1 MTTTGLPKGV
11 ERLPSGAYRGR
22 LNYKSR
28 TYRSTHDTPKAA
40 AAWIQRTRR
49 ELVAG
54 TYVDQELV
62 DPETGKPL
70 PPTFGEYSLTWLA
83 ERKLKP
89 RTRAEYTAM
98 LVNFKPLDHY
108 RLDQLDRDKIK
119 DWHKGLTLA
128 ETRKAHVYGLCRA
141 ILNGAV
147 DDEHIM
153 VNPCRI
159 KGAGVMKR
167 TSRTEV
173 PTAVQV
179 HALADAMPTAKYR
192 TMTLLSAWCG
202 LRFGETTELRRKD
215 VALDDKGNPVAIRVR
230 RAVVHVGGQ
239 AVIGDPKSEAGIRD
253 VAIPPHIR
261 EDVKDYL
268 DTIPGKPE
276 RLLFPGTRTGAHM
289 KPSSLYKPWYTARDT
304 VGLPTLRWHDL
315 RHFAG
320 TTAAQSGA
328 TLAEV
333 QARLGHS
340 TVTAALRYQHAA
352 SGRDEEIAEAMSN
365 VVKMKPRTA

>member
-1 MTTTGLPKGV
+1 MGV
-11 ERLPSGAYRGR
+11 RVLPSGRHQARFTYKGR
-22 LNYKSR
+22 EYAEVWDSANQA
-28 TYRSTHDTPKAA
+28 T
-40 AAWIQRTRR
+40 AWIQRTRR

-54 TYVDQELV
+54 TYIEQDLA

-70 PPTFGEYSLTWLA
+70 PPTFGEYSKMWLA
-83 ERKLKP
+83 ERTLKP
-89 RTRAEYTAM
+89 RTRAEYTRM
-98 LVNFKPLDHY
+98 LVNMKPLDHY

-119 DWHKGLTLA
+119 DWHKGLKLA
-128 ETRKAHVYGLCRA
+128 DTRKAHVYGLCRA

-167 TSRTEV
+167 SSRTDV

-179 HALADAMPTAKYR
+179 HALADAMPTAKYK

-215 VALDDKGNPVAIRVR
+215 IALGDEGTPVAIRVR

-239 AVIGDPKSEAGIRD
+239 PVIGDPKSEAGIRD

-261 EDVKDYL
+261 DDVKDYL
-268 DTIPGKPE
+268 DTLPGKPE

-289 KPSSLYKPWYTARDT
+289 KPSSLYKPWYGAREA

-328 TLAEV
+328 TLAEL

-340 TVTAALRYQHAA
+340 TVAAALRYQHAA
-352 SGRDEEIAEAMSN
+352 SGRDEAIAEAMSN
-365 VVKMKPRTA
+365 VVKMKPKSA

>member
-1 MTTTGLPKGV
+1 MATGLPKGV
-11 ERLPSGAYRGR
+11 DLRPSGRFRARFTYMGR
-22 LNYKSR
+22 QYSQEW
-28 TYRSTHDTPKAA
+28 DTPHQA
-40 AAWIQRTRR
+40 AAWMQRTRR
-49 ELVAG
+49 ELAAG
-54 TYVDQELV
+54 TYVDQTV
-62 DPETGKPL
+62 ADPATGKPL
-70 PPTFGEYSLTWLA
+70 PPTFGEYSKLWLA
-83 ERKLKP
+83 ERNLKP
-89 RTRAEYTAM
+89 RTRAEYTRM
-98 LVNFKPLDHY
+98 LVNMKPLDHY

-119 DWHKGLTLA
+119 EWHKRLSLPD
-128 ETRKAHVYGLCRA
+128 TRKAHVYGLCRA

-147 DDEHIM
+147 DDEHIL

-167 TSRTEV
+167 SSRTEI

-192 TMTLLSAWCG
+192 TMTLVSAWCG

-215 VALDDKGNPVAIRVR
+215 VAVDEEGTPVAIRVR
-230 RAVVHVGGQ
+230 RAVVHVDGQ
-239 AVIGDPKSEAGIRD
+239 AVVGDPKSEAGIRD

-261 EDVKDYL
+261 INVKDYL
-268 DTIPGKPE
+268 DTIPGKPD
-276 RLLFPGTRTGAHM
+276 RLLFPGTRTGSHM
-289 KPSSLYKPWYTARDT
+289 KPSSLYKPWYGAREA

-328 TLAEV
+328 TLAEL

-340 TVTAALRYQHAA
+340 TVAAALRYQHAA
-352 SGRDEEIAEAMSN
+352 SGRDEAIAEAMSN
-365 VVKMKPRTA
+365 VVKMKPKTA